1 MMWHPVPYLIC
12 SFHNHHFFCFVCSVN
27 KLCSIANHKVRF
39 KSTIEAGVNQLQFI
53 YWYFNF
59 FFFFFAHSH
68 VHSAAYGHIMF
79 CSEKIC
85 VMNKNDHKIWTLD
98 RPQYSSLE
106 TPWPFNYSTTHLVR
120 HDLLQ
125 GNCNFFCLFFYFVFC
140 STFAT
145 NPTNLSWPS
154 APLWSYRA
162 FTYKPFPGL
171 IALQYN
177 LHLYSPP
184 TYQHDLAP
192 LSMIKINLLY
202 WPWVAAALL
211 VCVFVCAPSM

>member
-12 SFHNHHFFCFVCSVN
+12 SFHNHHFFFVLFVQSTNYARLPTTKSDSSPQSRQALISCSSFTDT
-27 KLCSIANHKVRF
+27 L
-39 KSTIEAGVNQLQFI
+39 T
-53 YWYFNF
+53 
-59 FFFFFAHSH
+59 FFFAHSH

-125 GNCNFFCLFFYFVFC
+125 GNCNFFLSIFLFCLLQHIC
-140 STFAT
+140 H
-145 NPTNLSWPS
+145 
-154 APLWSYRA
+154 
-162 FTYKPFPGL
+162 KP
-171 IALQYN
+171 
-177 LHLYSPP
+177 H
-184 TYQHDLAP
+184 
-192 LSMIKINLLY
+192 
-202 WPWVAAALL
+202 
-211 VCVFVCAPSM
+211 